1 MSRSTTSPVSGHT
14 RCLSILPLPIRRH
27 GVPSGVAQPWW
38 IWLEANQRSATV
50 RLPPWRAVLLDQ
62 LRPNQSH
69 RSIRDGP
76 AKRSPAHALCHGGHV
91 EILDHDAAV
100 GARQLGGEPVG
111 GFPPQVHTPAVEAD
125 QLGFRVAPSSEPG
138 MRRQS
143 SRPARRRAVSVTLS
157 GAGFGY
163 PVSVSTP
170 VVGSMVATVAKVR
183 TPRSTP
189 AVTVGLAT
197 LRGVAGGRSA

>member
-14 RCLSILPLPIRRH
+14 RCLSILPLPIRRD

-76 AKRSPAHALCHGGHV
+76 AKRSPAHALFHGGHV

-125 QLGFRVAPSSEPG
+125 QLGFRVAPSS
-138 MRRQS
+138 
-143 SRPARRRAVSVTLS
+143 
-157 GAGFGY
+157 GAGYAARKFTTG
-163 PVSVSTP
+163 PS
-170 VVGSMVATVAKVR
+170 A
-183 TPRSTP
+183 
-189 AVTVGLAT
+189 
-197 LRGVAGGRSA
+197 RGQRHPERGRI

>member
-1 MSRSTTSPVSGHT
+1 MASPLPAPLGRGLTEAPSAPGVAAPTPWPVPTSAVVGPGTDGAVALTGPQLARSGQSRRFRAALMSRSTTSPVSGHT

-27 GVPSGVAQPWW
+27 RVPSGVAQPWW

-100 GARQLGGEPVG
+100 GARQLGGEPVAASRLRCT
-111 GFPPQVHTPAVEAD
+111 QRRSRRTSLA
-125 QLGFRVAPSSEPG
+125 FRVAPSS
-138 MRRQS
+138 
-143 SRPARRRAVSVTLS
+143 
-157 GAGFGY
+157 
-163 PVSVSTP
+163 
-170 VVGSMVATVAKVR
+170 
-183 TPRSTP
+183 
-189 AVTVGLAT
+189 
-197 LRGVAGGRSA
+197 

>member
-14 RCLSILPLPIRRH
+14 RCLSILPLPIRRD

-100 GARQLGGEPVG
+100 GARQLGGEPVAASRLRCTHRRSRRTSLA
-111 GFPPQVHTPAVEAD
+111 FAWRHP
-125 QLGFRVAPSSEPG
+125 REPG
-138 MRRQS
+138 MRRES

-183 TPRSTP
+183 TPRSRP
-189 AVTVGLAT
+189 AVIDGAH
-197 LRGVAGGRSA
+197 GCGCA